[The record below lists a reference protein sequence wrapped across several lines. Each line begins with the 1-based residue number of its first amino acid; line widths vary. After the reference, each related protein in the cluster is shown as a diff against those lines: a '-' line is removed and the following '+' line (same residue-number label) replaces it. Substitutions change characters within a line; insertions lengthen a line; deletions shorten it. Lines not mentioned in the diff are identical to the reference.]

1 MSNRKLRVMIVD
13 DSRVV
18 LERLRFELERE
29 GHEVTV
35 RDSALGT
42 VAAVLK
48 LRPEV
53 LVLDVSMPAL
63 AGDRL
68 AAVIGDMG
76 HDVII
81 ILHSSL
87 PERELRA
94 LADACGAHGIIPKT
108 HDFKM
113 FLLRFETIVRTSSS
127 KMKALRVSSA

>member
-1 MSNRKLRVMIVD
+1 MSKRKLSVMVVD

-18 LERLRFELERE
+18 LERLRYVLENA

-35 RDSALGT
+35 RDSSLGT

-48 LRPEV
+48 LRPDV

-76 HDVII
+76 HDTII
-81 ILHSSL
+81 ILHSSR
-87 PERELRA
+87 PEAELRE
-94 LADACGAHGIIPKT
+94 LADACGAHGVIPKS
-108 HDFKM
+108 HDLKGFM
-113 FLLRFETIVRTSSS
+113 LRFDTIVQRASSS
-127 KMKALRVSSA
+127 KLRAASPR